1 MIAHVTGCV
10 SVIGPGFAVVEVGGI
25 GLRLLMSSTSLAAM
39 PARGDE
45 VTLHTHLHVRED
57 ELTLFGF
64 ADVAEREAFEAL
76 LTVSGVGP
84 KVALATLSALTPG
97 DLGTAVA
104 TEDVALIS
112 SVPGVGRKTAQR
124 IIVDLAGKLSG
135 ASGGSGAGEGGG
147 GGGSAAE
154 TREALAAMGFTPQEV
169 ADALKGAPADG
180 DAQGLLRHALSRLGS
195 GTR

>member
-1 MIAHVTGCV
+1 MIAHVAGCV

-25 GLRLLMSSTSLAAM
+25 GLRLLMSSASLAAM

-84 KVALATLSALTPG
+84 KVALATLSALTPE

-135 ASGGSGAGEGGG
+135 TSGGSGAGEG

-154 TREALAAMGFTPQEV
+154 TREALSGMGFTPQEV
-169 ADALKGAPADG
+169 ADALRGAPADG
-180 DAQGLLRHALSRLGS
+180 DAQDLLRYALSRLGN